1 MTTIINADTSGGLK
15 LTSDTSGA
23 LEIQSAGTTKL
34 TVGSAGVDVPAITGL
49 ASINSGQIGGSRNKI
64 INGAMEINQRGT
76 AATATN
82 ATYISDRWR
91 MAEAGGGNL
100 TCQVVADAPAG
111 FRNSIKAIAST
122 ADDCSQA
129 NDEYAVN
136 QHIEGNNIVGL
147 YFGNSGAKTVTLS
160 FWVKSSLTGN
170 FSCSIHNSPLNRSL
184 AKEYNIAVADTWEK
198 KSVVLTGDEA
208 GSWTIDT
215 GIGIRLTFNLGAG
228 SAQTGTLDAWQGS
241 RVARGSSTVQF
252 MATVNATWFITGVQ
266 LEVGSTAT
274 DFEYRSFGE
283 ELTLCQRYY
292 QKTYNSDVNP
302 ATVTDVGA
310 QITRAHASSNVY
322 YVELQRNTKVTM
334 RTTPTVTPYSTNGAS
349 GKVKGSSDITVSA
362 INDEGANSFGY
373 PQLASGVSAGNDVRC
388 HYVASAEL

>member
-184 AKEYNIAVADTWEK
+184 AKQYNIAQANTWEK

-252 MATVNATWFITGVQ
+252 MATVNATWFVTGVQ

-274 DFEYRSFGE
+274 DFEYRSFTD
-283 ELTLCQRYY
+283 ELALCQRYY
-292 QKTYNSDVNP
+292 YRNVAQVTY
-302 ATVTDVGA
+302 ATFAIGVVDSAASCCGVYAKHPVKMRAIPTITISGGRLWDVGA
-310 QITRAHASSNVY
+310 APAITGLAGTWS
-322 YVELQRNTKVTM
+322 
-334 RTTPTVTPYSTNGAS
+334 TTDHMCQCFDAS
-349 GKVKGSSDITVSA
+349 GGGLTAGRACI
-362 INDEGANSFGY
+362 IQANGNAADY
-373 PQLASGVSAGNDVRC
+373 LAADS
-388 HYVASAEL
+388 EL